1 MPLGKIGRGIE
12 SYSALHNPKIT
23 PISNF
28 YCRGYMDINDE
39 MKGNRFRKN
48 NTALMNTQ
56 NGIKGDDGS
65 NFSKNITSTLHIKS
79 GILSV
84 APGGQ
89 EDMLNYV
96 DESIRSSP
104 NVFERQDIPEL
115 IYSNAYNEEAG
126 TSSKEYKLIASRSS
140 FVQTKTESLKVQR
153 QEMNRHK

>member
-1 MPLGKIGRGIE
+1 
-12 SYSALHNPKIT
+12 
-23 PISNF
+23 
-28 YCRGYMDINDE
+28 
-39 MKGNRFRKN
+39 
-48 NTALMNTQ
+48 
-56 NGIKGDDGS
+56 
-65 NFSKNITSTLHIKS
+65 
-79 GILSV
+79 
-84 APGGQ
+84 
-89 EDMLNYV
+89 MLNYV